1 MVSILFLTLRYP
13 SAKCPRSALH
23 IPRAK
28 PPHGIKYTVP
38 GSPRVPRPRVPSPSP
53 GPGGG

>member
-38 GSPRVPRPRVPSPSP
+38 GSPRVPSP